1 MATRGLFGFRKD
13 GVDKAVYNHCDSYPE
28 WLGSNF
34 VELIAKNSDKL
45 NALFENIVV
54 IDPSSKPTEE
64 QKDYCKKM
72 GWYDSSV
79 SENSDDDWYCLLRGV
94 QDIEEW
100 QKAIDKNEPI
110 YIENNID
117 FIKQSLFC
125 EYAYICDLDADV
137 LEFYVG
143 FQTKPDNN
151 NRYGQDKIDE
161 CYPCNKNVRYYP
173 CKMVLSIPFNDMK
186 NNSTAWIVER
196 MVEAKKK
203 R

>member
-137 LEFYVG
+137 LEFYIG
-143 FQTKPDNN
+143 FQKKLDPNN
-151 NRYGQDKIDE
+151 KYGKRKRNG
-161 CYPCNKNVRYYP
+161 CYP
-173 CKMVLSIPFNDMK
+173 CKMVLSIPFSKLK
-186 NNSTAWIVER
+186 NNSAAWIVER
-196 MVEAKKK
+196 MVEARSKEK
-203 R
+203 RVI